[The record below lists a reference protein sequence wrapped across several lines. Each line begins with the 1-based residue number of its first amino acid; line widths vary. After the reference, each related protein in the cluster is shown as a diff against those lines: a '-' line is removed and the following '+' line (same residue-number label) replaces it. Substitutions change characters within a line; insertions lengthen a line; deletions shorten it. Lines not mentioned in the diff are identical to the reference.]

1 MSAQLQNLYEL
12 LGVSKTANDD
22 EIKKAYKKMALK
34 FHPDRNINN
43 KEEANVKFQEVNRAY
58 QTLSNPEKRSR
69 YDQFGVIDGVNDS
82 GGGGGGMPDG
92 FNPMDIFSNMFGGSM
107 FGRGNGNGNGR
118 GDKNNEKSPNKQISI
133 NISLIDVYK
142 GRMVNIEFNKIICC
156 EKCNGCGA
164 KNKESITTCITCNG
178 KGKIIKIMQMGNMI
192 QQNIQHCNNCNGLGK
207 MILPVNYCIT
217 CNGKKGIVCKRNI
230 ECYVRPGTSNGA
242 TISFKNESDWVAEY
256 GEIGDLIVNIN
267 CKNDNGIFRREGNN
281 LIIKQTITLLEALTA
296 TEFLFKHLDDRV
308 IKISHNEIIKPN
320 QQMLVKNEGMPQFQN
335 DSNHGDLI
343 INFDVLFPTEL
354 DVERSKYLCKI
365 LPLPKKQI
373 WDTVLD
379 NTPPAEITHYKLE
392 HENSEQGHSKT
403 HTKHTSRFNSSSNK
417 EYENKDYENK
427 DYDNKDYDNSDNGN
441 FNYIDANTGVPK
453 SININNPNECATQ

>member
-1 MSAQLQNLYEL
+1 MSAQSQNLYDL
-12 LGVSKTANDD
+12 LGVVKTANDD

-82 GGGGGGMPDG
+82 GGGGMPNG
-92 FNPMDIFSNMFGGSM
+92 FNPMDIFTSMFGGGGGGGGM
-107 FGRGNGNGNGR
+107 FGRGNGR
-118 GDKNNEKSPNKQISI
+118 EDRSNEKSPNKQISI

-142 GRMVNIEFNKIICC
+142 GRTFNIEFNKIICC

-164 KNKESITTCITCNG
+164 KNKDSITTCITCNG
-178 KGKIIKIMQMGNMI
+178 KGRIVKMMQMGNMI
-192 QQNIQHCNNCNGLGK
+192 QQSIQHCNNCNGVGK
-207 MILPVNYCIT
+207 MILPVNYCST
-217 CNGKKGIVCKRNI
+217 CNGKKGIVCKSSV

-256 GEIGDLIVNIN
+256 GDIGDLIVNIN

-281 LIIKQTITLLEALTA
+281 LIIKQTITLLEALTT

-335 DSNHGDLI
+335 ESNNGDLI
-343 INFDVLFPTEL
+343 INFDIIFPTEL

-379 NTPPAEITHYKLE
+379 NTPPADITHYKLE
-392 HENSEQGHSKT
+392 HENSEQGQSRT

-417 EYENKDYENK
+417 EYENKDY
-427 DYDNKDYDNSDNGN
+427 DNNDYDNSDNGN